1 LAQIL
6 QEMKILNQQLYEL
19 PKILAGALQGSTVPT
34 TGTIVQLGDEPTQMR
49 NDASLF
55 INQQ

>member
-1 LAQIL
+1 
-6 QEMKILNQQLYEL
+6 MKIMNQQLYEL
-19 PKILAGALQGSTVPT
+19 PRIQAGYFNGYQTATPAPQP
-34 TGTIVQLGDEPTQMR
+34 QLGDEPTAMR